1 MARRIFIISCLVLLI
16 SPLAGQEQPA
26 TDLPIESEGSE
37 STNPVSQSEPD
48 DFGDL
53 NLEDL
58 MNVKVGT
65 AAMPLRALKDVTAAV
80 FVLSSEDI
88 RRSGAKTVPDMLRM
102 VPGLTV
108 NQVDGNKYMISIR
121 GFSSRFANKLQ
132 VLIDGRSIYSP
143 TFSGVYWDQLG
154 LTADEIDRIEVIRGS
169 DGSLWGANA
178 VNGIINI
185 ITKSSADTQGGY
197 ASQGFS
203 TTDASDSFVRFG
215 GENGKNTS
223 FRLSA
228 RAKRTLKTENWIVTP
243 FDQSESSWIGFRSD
257 TRLNTKDTL
266 TLGGSL
272 YSAQLQTATIFP
284 VPTGFFQQVRE
295 DTYPTSDFSLTGS
308 LVSQQSKK
316 DISEYRMSFSRNI
329 RLAPEIEGDVSTF
342 DIGYNRSK
350 ELTSTKVLSFGG
362 SFRHVE
368 SKFKDSQ
375 IIQASDQNPSRS
387 TLSTYGQLEQD
398 LNSKVRLTL
407 GTTFEV
413 NPDTGI
419 EIQPSARLLIRKDPT
434 ESIWFSASRAV
445 RTPSLAETE
454 ANYLFA
460 NSIDTQSGLPVY
472 VLGLPNKDFGSE
484 SVISLQAGWRK
495 QATPNLHIDIAA
507 FYNMYDNLRTLDL
520 VENEVVMV
528 PSPRI
533 NSKYKVGN
541 SRSAITYGV
550 ELAANLRL
558 TESWRFSGH
567 VAYFEDKFSQN
578 IATSLFPI
586 TWTDGDGSG
595 PKWQGSLRSSW
606 EIGEAWQFDVSGYF
620 MSGMR
625 GLGTSPSTRLDARLQ
640 FRPTDALQIS
650 IFGQNLFR
658 KDFVDGTSTL
668 AEVPTKMRS
677 TIGFELGY
685 RF

>member
-1 MARRIFIISCLVLLI
+1 MVRRISFIACFAFLI
-16 SPLAGQEQPA
+16 SPLAGQEQPT
-26 TDLPIESEGSE
+26 TDLTTDSDQVESVNPE
-37 STNPVSQSEPD
+37 SQNDPD

-88 RRSGAKTVPDMLRM
+88 QRSGAKTVPDMLRL

-132 VLIDGRSIYSP
+132 VLVDGRSIYSP

-203 TTDASDSFVRFG
+203 TTDSRDSYFRFG
-215 GENGKNTS
+215 DNNGKDSS
-223 FRLSA
+223 FRLTA
-228 RAKRTLKTENWIVTP
+228 RAKRTLKTEKWIVNP

-257 TRLNTKDTL
+257 KRLNSKDTL

-284 VPTGFFQQVRE
+284 VPTGFFHQVRR
-295 DTYPTSDFSLTGS
+295 DTFPASDLSLTGS

-316 DISEYRMSFSRNI
+316 DVSEYRLSFNRNI
-329 RLAPEIEGDVSTF
+329 RLAPEVEGDVSIF
-342 DIGYNRSK
+342 DLGYNRSR
-350 ELTSTKVLSFGG
+350 ELSPTKVLSFGG
-362 SFRHVE
+362 SFRQVE

-375 IIQASDQNPSRS
+375 IIQASDHNPSRT

-407 GTTFEV
+407 GTTIES

-419 EIQPSARLLIRKDPT
+419 EVQPSARLLIRKDPT

-472 VLGLPNKDFGSE
+472 VISLPNKDFKSE

-495 QATPNLHIDIAA
+495 QATPNLHLDIAA
-507 FYNMYDNLRTLDL
+507 FYNVYDNLRTFDF
-520 VENEVVMV
+520 VENEVVME

-541 SRSAITYGV
+541 SRSATTYGL
-550 ELAANLRL
+550 ELATNLRL
-558 TESWRFSGH
+558 SESWRLSGH
-567 VAYFEDKFSQN
+567 VAYFEDKFSQSA
-578 IATSLFPI
+578 ATSLFPL
-586 TWTDGDGSG
+586 TGTDGDGSG

-606 EIGEAWQFDVSGYF
+606 EIGDAWQFDVNGYF
-620 MSGMR
+620 VSHMR
-625 GLGTSPSTRLDARLQ
+625 GVGTRSSTRLDARIQ
-640 FRPTDALQIS
+640 YRPTDALQIS
-650 IFGQNLFR
+650 IYGQNLFR